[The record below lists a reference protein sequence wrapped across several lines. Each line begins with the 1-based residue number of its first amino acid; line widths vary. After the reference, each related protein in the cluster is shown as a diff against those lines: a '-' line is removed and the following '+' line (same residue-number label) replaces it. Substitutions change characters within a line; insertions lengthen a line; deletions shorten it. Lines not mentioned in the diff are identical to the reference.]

1 MAQIPQYEDHVVA
14 QGEIQ
19 RNRPMASAEDFGSQ
33 IGAGMDRIGQ
43 GLSQGADMLQQQAE
57 TEDVTNVHVNMMK
70 ARADWTQNLQD
81 RLAQAQPG
89 DQTFAPT
96 VMADVNTYVTN
107 GADSAATRKGRQLWT
122 QLGAS
127 LSSEFAEKAIAGQ
140 SQLNGQAAANAH
152 TALTTDA
159 TRTVANDP
167 SQLASVQAAGT
178 AAINDPN
185 GQYYY
190 PGVNQAE
197 RDRFAQD
204 FINKTNFTAAKR
216 TFDLNAGRALGIL
229 GPAAAAHD
237 PGPALVQAGAVPG
250 GQVNL
255 SPTTMAQA
263 PTVFPAAAATGANAN
278 VVLGQIEVGGAAG
291 RTPEQMA
298 VNQAALLKYYNGDQQ
313 MALAADHA
321 GTDAVDAAV
330 NTYGFDWAAH
340 VPEATNSYV
349 NSVMTVSGMTPSAPV
364 PVDPSAAPAPAPG
377 PTPVT
382 QSSIPGWNGLT
393 GEQQMSL
400 VQYGTELNLRNMAE
414 KRRQD
419 EDARIQLAKQQEDKL
434 TDVVKDFI
442 ATGRMDLKGI
452 AADPDSPLKAQQL
465 EWLGQVRDRA
475 ADHNRALADR
485 DNPWVARNLM
495 MDMTNPNPQFDHSQ
509 DVPKVRAAMANGS
522 ITANTG
528 ERYIAY
534 AGHLKDDNGNPF
546 WKGYGQLSNSVRQ
559 GFEKN
564 PMALADPSAY
574 LMGWYSWDRDAQNQI
589 ATVQKAGGD
598 VSALL
603 DPKSRD
609 FLGKPERVAS
619 FLPNAS
625 ALVANQAGAVAGP
638 AKAALPTFK
647 DFDSLAPGAQF
658 TDPQGNVLR
667 KKAPVK
673 AAGVTGSFN
682 LGVQ

>member
-1 MAQIPQYEDHVVA
+1 MAQIPQYEDHVIA
-14 QGEIQ
+14 QGEVQ

-33 IGAGMDRIGQ
+33 IGSGMDRIGQ
-43 GLSQGADMLQQQAE
+43 GLAQGADMLQQQAE

-81 RLAQAQPG
+81 RLASAQPG
-89 DQTFAPT
+89 DQTFAPSI
-96 VMADVNTYVTN
+96 MADVNAYVTN
-107 GADSAATRKGRQLWT
+107 GADSAATNKGKQLWT

-127 LSSEFAEKAIAGQ
+127 LSTEFAEKAITGQ

-152 TALTTDA
+152 TALTTSA
-159 TRTVANDP
+159 TSTVASDP
-167 SQLASVQAAGT
+167 SQLALVQAAGT
-178 AAINDPN
+178 AAINDPS

-204 FINKTNFTAAKR
+204 FINKTNFVAAKR

-250 GQVNL
+250 GQVSL

-263 PTVFPAAAATGANAN
+263 PQVFPAAAATGANAN
-278 VVLGQIEVGGAAG
+278 VVLGQIDVGGAAG

-330 NTYGFDWAAH
+330 NTYGFGWAAH
-340 VPEATNSYV
+340 VPDATNSYV

-364 PVDPSAAPAPAPG
+364 PVDPNAAPAPAPG

-419 EDARIQLAKQQEDKL
+419 EDARIDLAKQQEDKL

-452 AADPDSPLKAQQL
+452 AADPNSPLKAQQL

-475 ADHNRALADR
+475 ADHNGALADR

-534 AGHLKDDNGNPF
+534 AGHLKDDDGNPF
-546 WKGYGQLSNSVRQ
+546 WKGYGQLSNTVRQ

-564 PMALADPSAY
+564 PGAFADPSAY

-589 ATVQKAGGD
+589 AAVQKAGGD
-598 VSALL
+598 AGALL

-609 FLGKPERVAS
+609 YLGKPDRIAS

-625 ALVANQAGAVAGP
+625 AVVANQAAAVVGP
-638 AKAALPTFK
+638 AKASLPTFK

-682 LGVQ
+682 LGGQ